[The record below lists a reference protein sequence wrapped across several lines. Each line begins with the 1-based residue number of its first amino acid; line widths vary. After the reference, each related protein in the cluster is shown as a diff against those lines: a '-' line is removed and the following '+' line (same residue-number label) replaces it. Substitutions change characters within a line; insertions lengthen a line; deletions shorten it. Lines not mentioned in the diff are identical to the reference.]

1 VSHWGIATSTKQIW
15 VITEMGLP
23 HYVKNV

>member
-1 VSHWGIATSTKQIW
+1 VSHWGIEASTKQIR

-23 HYVKNV
+23 HCVKNV